1 MSALRD
7 TGWAKLNLTLE
18 VLGRRP
24 DGFHELNSLV
34 AFAALGD
41 ELALEPGDGLELEIE
56 GPFAGALAGDNLILK
71 AARAASDR
79 MPELTLGRFQLI
91 KLLPVAAGLGGG
103 SADAAA
109 ALRLIARAKPGGLTE
124 TKLAELAA
132 EIGSDVSVCL
142 ASRPALIT
150 GRGESVAPAHGVPS
164 FGVLLANPGLPLA
177 TEAVYAALRAEA
189 FAPPPRHDADRL
201 DFHGDF
207 ESLIDYVRPRGN
219 DLEPPA
225 AHLVPEI
232 RAVLAAL
239 LPVRGVR
246 LARLS
251 GSGPTCF
258 ALFSTEAEAKR
269 AAAELAGE
277 HPNWWIAASSVRT

>member
-41 ELALEPGDGLELEIE
+41 ELALEPGDGLGLEIE

-79 MPELTLGRFQLI
+79 MPELTLGRFRLI

-124 TKLAELAA
+124 TELAELAA

-142 ASRPALIT
+142 ASRPALII
-150 GRGESVAPAHGVPS
+150 GRGESVAPAHGFPS
-164 FGVLLANPGLPLA
+164 FGVLLANPGLSLA
-177 TEAVYAALRAEA
+177 TETVYAALRAEA
-189 FAPPPRHDADRL
+189 FAPPPRHDADHL

-239 LPVRGVR
+239 LPLQGVR

>member
-41 ELALEPGDGLELEIE
+41 ELALEPGDGLGLEIE

-79 MPELTLGRFQLI
+79 MPELTLGRFRLI

-124 TKLAELAA
+124 TELAELAA

-142 ASRPALIT
+142 ASRPALII
-150 GRGESVAPAHGVPS
+150 GRGESVAPAHGFPS

-177 TEAVYAALRAEA
+177 TETVYAALRAEA
-189 FAPPPRHDADRL
+189 FAPPPRHDADHL
-201 DFHGDF
+201 DFHSDF

-239 LPVRGVR
+239 LPLQGVR

-269 AAAELAGE
+269 AAAELAGK